1 MQTKTIDLTPTWSEV
16 LPAILAVVGNEGTPF
31 ESRKVLYEEL
41 ERMASYADKWVAHVR
56 AEA

>member
-16 LPAILAVVGNEGTPF
+16 LPAILAVISNDGTPF
-31 ESRKVLYEEL
+31 ESRKVLFEEL